1 MVEVCQDF
9 LEIVKYICA
18 SKYDFTMWT
27 DNFNGNV
34 GIYINADN
42 KAVDICQYMSPISD
56 GSYVPIGL
64 NIMYKNNGIKTYE
77 EGGNAKE
84 RWEEIVNFLQK

>member
-1 MVEVCQDF
+1 MVEVCQEF

-27 DNFNGNV
+27 DKFNGNV

-56 GSYVPIGL
+56 ESYVPIGL

-77 EGGNAKE
+77 EGGNEKE
-84 RWEEIVNFLQK
+84 R